1 MVQRLTYRKRHSYS
15 TKSNQNRV
23 IKTPGG
29 ELVYQTLKKRANEPK
44 CPVTWKRIHG
54 IPHLRPTEYKRSR
67 LSRNRRTVNRPY
79 GGVLSGGAVRERI
92 IRAFLLEEQK
102 IVKKVLKLKKA
113 KEKLASES

>member
-54 IPHLRPTEYKRSR
+54 IPHLRPTEVQEVK
-67 LSRNRRTVNRPY
+67 
-79 GGVLSGGAVRERI
+79 I
-92 IRAFLLEEQK
+92 IHKPQDCKSSIWWSSVWWCCEGK
-102 IVKKVLKLKKA
+102 D
-113 KEKLASES
+113 